1 MPTMARTEQHRYANR
16 LMVICGNDSG
26 NLCKEGRK
34 QRRCGEFSV
43 CRKEKMEG
51 GQVRSL
57 KFQTG
62 STTDYIQR
70 FEPII

>member
-1 MPTMARTEQHRYANR
+1 MSTMAKTEQHRYANR
-16 LMVICGNDSG
+16 LMVISANDSR
-26 NLCKEGRK
+26 NLCKEGRE

-43 CRKEKMEG
+43 CGKERMEG
-51 GQVRSL
+51 GQARHL

-62 STTDYIQR
+62 STTDYIQG